1 MYQRTWVHK
10 SKQHLKN
17 HEDSG
22 NVERLKMA
30 YNTFFSTQIIKY
42 LKTTKR
48 NPIIDITY
56 ASAVTHLLDKGYF

>member
-22 NVERLKMA
+22 NVGRLKMA
-30 YNTFFSTQIIKY
+30 YNTFFSTQIMKY
-42 LKTTKR
+42 SR
-48 NPIIDITY
+48 NPIIDVTY